1 VAFKAG
7 AIVGEAI
14 LDDSKWQ
21 SGSKRLDQSNQSM
34 TKSFITAQ
42 LAVDVFKKVL
52 SKSTEVMKKSV
63 QDAISLQENNNRL
76 KVTFSGIQKE
86 ANKTRDTLVKSFGFS
101 RIAATKFL
109 ATTGDI
115 LTGLGFSQKKALS
128 FSKQVQEL
136 SADLSSFA
144 NVPIKQASDAI
155 TKAML
160 GETEA
165 AKSLGIVIRQDTKE
179 FREAVEVIQE
189 QTGVTLAEA
198 RAQVILEEAI
208 SQSKNAIG
216 DFARTSESLANQQR
230 QLVAETEDL
239 SVALGEKLL
248 PIQGQIISFRRTM
261 VKQLTSL
268 IDGTANITKHVE
280 KQRDTVNG
288 LLVELSEQNTKEERR
303 KEIIDELNTN
313 YPELIRNIKLEE
325 INTNNLADAISS
337 VNEQATRKIVQA
349 QAEEASIMLIEHRVG
364 AITKKLQAEAEAR
377 KILAKLQTFG
387 ISRDEIEN
395 TTLSEKVN
403 VLNSL
408 ANENELVARKR
419 FDNLKLLK
427 KLQKQ
432 EDLRS
437 QMINEISK
445 ADKGLIEIET
455 EVQKI
460 LGESARITAE
470 NTEVMEE
477 SNERRFSPKPSRE
490 WLTQQKSVMDEWK
503 KLQKQ
508 TIQENIKDIEER
520 RDKFIEFGTDEVE
533 ATEWANKEIRDAWSK
548 RAIEILNTIK
558 FVMEQA
564 TSLYSDIFDTI
575 MTFQENDLEQ
585 LKATNAKKE
594 EEIEEANERRLEK
607 EDERHIAEQEALQQN
622 LDNNL
627 ITQAEFDAQ
636 SEELEAQ
643 HLENENIIR
652 QENEKRLEE
661 EKKKNRAKENAKEKE
676 IFEAKKANQISL
688 IWIQAALGIV
698 SAWTQSIAQLGP
710 IAGSIFAGVL
720 TAAILGVS
728 IAQTVAVSQQTFIPA
743 KAEGG
748 MAGGRTRVN
757 ELGGEIITLPDG
769 SQVIP
774 NDISQQIAGNVGGG
788 NIINISFKGAV
799 ISDDMSLRRI
809 TDHVLTELGN
819 QLNLAIG

>member
-208 SQSKNAIG
+208 SQSKNAVG

-239 SVALGEKLL
+239 SVALGERLL
-248 PIQGQIISFRRTM
+248 PIQKEIVSFRRSM
-261 VKQLTSL
+261 IKQLTSL

-280 KQRDTVNG
+280 KQKRTVNG

-303 KEIIDELNTN
+303 KEIIDQLNTN
-313 YPELIRNIKLEE
+313 YPDLIKNIKLEE
-325 INTNNLADAISS
+325 INTNNLADALAS
-337 VNEQATRKIVQA
+337 VNEQATKKIVQA
-349 QAEEASIMLIEHRVG
+349 QAEEASQMLLEHRVG
-364 AITKKLQAEAEAR
+364 AITKKLEAEAEAR
-377 KILAKLQTFG
+377 RILADLQKFG
-387 ISRDEIEN
+387 IARDEIEN
-395 TTLSEKVN
+395 TNLSQKIN
-403 VLNSL
+403 VLKSL
-408 ANENELVARKR
+408 ASENELVNRKR
-419 FDNLKLLK
+419 NDNLKLLK

-432 EDLRS
+432 EDIQA
-437 QMINEISK
+437 QMLNEISK
-445 ADKGLIEIET
+445 ADQGLIDIESK
-455 EVQKI
+455 VQEI
-460 LGESARITAE
+460 LGESSRLLTENAE
-470 NTEVMEE
+470 VVAE
-477 SNERRFSPKPSRE
+477 SNEKRFSTTASKE
-490 WLTQQKSVMDEWK
+490 WLAEQKSVMSEWQG
-503 KLQKQ
+503 LQKQ
-508 TIQENIKDIEER
+508 TIQDTIEDLKEK
-520 RDKFIEFGTDEVE
+520 RDKFIEFGVEEVD
-533 ATEWANKEIRDAWSK
+533 ASKWANEQIRDAWVK
-548 RAIEILNTIK
+548 QAMEVLQTVK
-558 FVMEQA
+558 FVMDQVA
-564 TSLYSDIFDTI
+564 SIYTDIFDTI
-575 MTFQENDLEQ
+575 MAFQENELEQ
-585 LKATNAKKE
+585 LKASNEAKE
-594 EEIEEANERRLEK
+594 LEIEESNQRRIEK
-607 EDERHIAEQEALQQN
+607 EDERYLTEQEALQQN

-643 HLENENIIR
+643 HLENENVIK